1 MKQDTEN
8 KVTLESIRT
17 LLEEQLKPI
26 RTELD
31 EMKTSS
37 DSATEKLNVIT
48 TVSAKVDNLEI
59 KQNAFEQK
67 LQKCETRCKDLE
79 DKLLRV
85 EIFSRKNNLKFLN
98 INSDQ

>member
-1 MKQDTEN
+1 MPSQSKGPAGSTRGVKQDTES

-31 EMKTSS
+31 EMKTSL

-59 KQNAFEQK
+59 KQNA
-67 LQKCETRCKDLE
+67 
-79 DKLLRV
+79 V
-85 EIFSRKNNLKFLN
+85 E
-98 INSDQ
+98 